1 MKIVKEKSEFRIKK
15 MRNGTFSI
23 YDSHG
28 ELVDYGY
35 KTRRSAEDYVKD
47 HEKIYVTKKESVLS
61 NTSKDIKK
69 AMCEYMPEYCKDQSD
84 EEDLDLKED
93 KKHKFTIKSIKD
105 VLKFQFRY
113 FMITNHKIGFD
124 EEDFD
129 NYCRFEV
136 NKEDD
141 GRIRVEVRAEI
152 GYESLEELCNYLNKY
167 VKTFDKEAYFEPV
180 DAGIAECYI
189 DLNSNVI
196 EELDLK
202 EDNYSDTYDR
212 RDIVDYVIKYATDRD
227 RYFNIS
233 CAYDSDVSTSD
244 SEKTVERLISEF
256 VDDNIIDELTGE
268 YDYTDE
274 TYDLIQDNLD
284 DLKHIDDYFKDYGKK
299 QNSIWQSEKDE
310 LNREYRRSQGF

>member
-1 MKIVKEKSEFRIKK
+1 MKHVKESNSMSWKIRLAKELNNQIHDKGFEMTIRKLIFR
-15 MRNGTFSI
+15 NCS
-23 YDSHG
+23 D
-28 ELVDYGY
+28 E
-35 KTRRSAEDYVKD
+35 
-47 HEKIYVTKKESVLS
+47 
-61 NTSKDIKK
+61 DIKK
-69 AMCEYMPEYCKDQSD
+69 AMCEYMPEYCKDKSKD
-84 EEDLDLKED
+84 EELDLKEYR
-93 KKHKFTIKSIKD
+93 KRKFTMKDVKD
-105 VLKFQFRY
+105 VLSFQFRY

-124 EEDFD
+124 EEDFN
-129 NYCRFEV
+129 NYCKFDI

-152 GYESLEELCNYLNKY
+152 GYESLEELCNHLDKY
-167 VKTFDKEAYFEPV
+167 AETFDKDAYFEPV

-189 DLNSNVI
+189 NLNSDVT

-202 EDNYSDTYDR
+202 EDSSDTCDR
-212 RDIVDYVIKYATDRD
+212 RDIIDYVVKYATDRD

-233 CAYDSDVSTSD
+233 CAYDSDVSSNE
-244 SEKTVERLISEF
+244 SRKEVMNLIGEF

-299 QNSIWQSEKDE
+299 QNSIWQSERDE

>member
-1 MKIVKEKSEFRIKK
+1 MKHIKENNSMPWKIKLAKELNNQVHDKGLEMTIRKLIFR
-15 MRNGTFSI
+15 NCN
-23 YDSHG
+23 D
-28 ELVDYGY
+28 E
-35 KTRRSAEDYVKD
+35 
-47 HEKIYVTKKESVLS
+47 
-61 NTSKDIKK
+61 DIKK
-69 AMCEYMPEYCKDQSD
+69 AMCEYMPEYCKDQSED
-84 EEDLDLKED
+84 EELDLKED

-129 NYCRFEV
+129 DYCRFEV

-152 GYESLEELCNYLNKY
+152 GYESLEELCDYLNKY

-180 DAGIAECYI
+180 DTGIAECYI
-189 DLNSNVI
+189 DLNSDVA

-202 EDNYSDTYDR
+202 EDNSSDTYDR

-244 SEKTVERLISEF
+244 SKKTVERLISEF
-256 VDDNIIDELTGE
+256 VDDDIIDELTGE